1 MMAGFD
7 NARGDVIV
15 PIDGD
20 LQNDP
25 ADIPHLVEML
35 DQGFDVV
42 SGWRKNRSDDLILR
56 KIPSWIANAIISRVS
71 GVKLH
76 DYGCTLKA
84 YRRDVLSGVRLY
96 GELHRFVPIFASWQG
111 GRITEM
117 VVNHRPRERGVSKYG
132 INRVFKVVLDLML
145 VRFLTKY
152 QAKAIYVFGAVGLFF
167 FAIAFAASLYAV
179 YLKIFNAISFILT
192 PLPLIAA
199 FGFMTGFMCI
209 LLGLIAELLA
219 RTYFESQGRL
229 PYIIAF
235 AHQFRRG
242 VTTVM
247 CGIAGFA
254 GIGTYDDVVRMTHA
268 LAHRGPDGDG
278 VYVDDAQRVFLGHR
292 RLAIIDIAGGVQP
305 MANDTGTTIVV
316 FNGEI
321 YNHRSLRRELVAL
334 GQRFRSDHSDT
345 EVVIRGYDQWGEA
358 VVERLEGM
366 FAFAIYD
373 ASRGK
378 LLLARDRFGEKPLFY
393 THRGLD
399 LALPPKFRASG
410 CT

>member
-1 MMAGFD
+1 MNDFARPTPLVSEPFEIGDAGLQPSAHYVSVVVPLYNEEENLAPLIDALLPVLDNFGNDCELLLVNDGSKDRTGPLATELSKRDKRIRVIHLRHNVGQTAAMMAGFD

-25 ADIPHLVEML
+25 ADIPRLVEML

-42 SGWRKNRSDDLILR
+42 SGWRNNRSDQLILR

-111 GRITEM
+111 ARITEM
-117 VVNHRPRERGVSKYG
+117 AVNHRARERGVSKYG

-152 QAKAIYVFGAVGLFF
+152 QAKPMYVFGAVGLFF
-167 FAIAFAASLYAV
+167 FAIAFAAALYAV
-179 YLKIFNAISFILT
+179 YLKIFNAISFVLT

-209 LLGLIAELLA
+209 LLGLIAELLV
-219 RTYFESQGRL
+219 RTYFESQGSL
-229 PYIIAF
+229 PY
-235 AHQFRRG
+235 
-242 VTTVM
+242 V
-247 CGIAGFA
+247 
-254 GIGTYDDVVRMTHA
+254 IGSRINF
-268 LAHRGPDGDG
+268 
-278 VYVDDAQRVFLGHR
+278 DA
-292 RLAIIDIAGGVQP
+292 
-305 MANDTGTTIVV
+305 
-316 FNGEI
+316 E
-321 YNHRSLRRELVAL
+321 
-334 GQRFRSDHSDT
+334 
-345 EVVIRGYDQWGEA
+345 
-358 VVERLEGM
+358 
-366 FAFAIYD
+366 
-373 ASRGK
+373 
-378 LLLARDRFGEKPLFY
+378 
-393 THRGLD
+393 
-399 LALPPKFRASG
+399 
-410 CT
+410 

>member
-56 KIPSWIANAIISRVS
+56 NIPSWIANAIISRVS

-167 FAIAFAASLYAV
+167 FAIAFAASLYAI

-209 LLGLIAELLA
+209 LLGLIAELLV
-219 RTYFESQGRL
+219 RTYFELQGRL
-229 PYIIAF
+229 PYIIGSRINF
-235 AHQFRRG
+235 
-242 VTTVM
+242 
-247 CGIAGFA
+247 
-254 GIGTYDDVVRMTHA
+254 
-268 LAHRGPDGDG
+268 
-278 VYVDDAQRVFLGHR
+278 DA
-292 RLAIIDIAGGVQP
+292 
-305 MANDTGTTIVV
+305 
-316 FNGEI
+316 E
-321 YNHRSLRRELVAL
+321 
-334 GQRFRSDHSDT
+334 
-345 EVVIRGYDQWGEA
+345 
-358 VVERLEGM
+358 
-366 FAFAIYD
+366 
-373 ASRGK
+373 
-378 LLLARDRFGEKPLFY
+378 
-393 THRGLD
+393 
-399 LALPPKFRASG
+399 
-410 CT
+410 

>member
-1 MMAGFD
+1 MSDIARPAPLVTKPFEPEVPVAGRTSHYVSVVVPLYNEEENLAPLIEALLPVLNKLGRDCELLIVNDGSTDRTGPLATELSKRDERIRVIHLRGNAGQTAAMMAGFD

-25 ADIPHLVEML
+25 ADIPYLVEML

-42 SGWRKNRSDDLILR
+42 SGWRKDRSDDLILR

-132 INRVFKVVLDLML
+132 VNRVFKVVLDLML

-152 QAKAIYVFGAVGLFF
+152 QAKAIYVFGAVGLSF

-199 FGFMTGFMCI
+199 FGFMTGFLCI
-209 LLGLIAELLA
+209 LLGFIAELLA
-219 RTYFESQGRL
+219 RTYFELQGRL
-229 PYIIAF
+229 PYIIHSRINF
-235 AHQFRRG
+235 
-242 VTTVM
+242 
-247 CGIAGFA
+247 
-254 GIGTYDDVVRMTHA
+254 
-268 LAHRGPDGDG
+268 
-278 VYVDDAQRVFLGHR
+278 DA
-292 RLAIIDIAGGVQP
+292 
-305 MANDTGTTIVV
+305 
-316 FNGEI
+316 E
-321 YNHRSLRRELVAL
+321 
-334 GQRFRSDHSDT
+334 
-345 EVVIRGYDQWGEA
+345 
-358 VVERLEGM
+358 
-366 FAFAIYD
+366 
-373 ASRGK
+373 
-378 LLLARDRFGEKPLFY
+378 
-393 THRGLD
+393 
-399 LALPPKFRASG
+399 
-410 CT
+410 

>member
-1 MMAGFD
+1 MGEPDSSPARHYVSVVVPLYNEEENLAPLIDELLPVLDNFGHDCELLLVNDGSKDRTGPLATELSKRDKRIRVIHLRHNVGQTAAMMAGFD

-25 ADIPHLVEML
+25 ADIPRLVEML

-42 SGWRKNRSDDLILR
+42 SGWRNHRSDQLILR

-111 GRITEM
+111 ARITEM
-117 VVNHRPRERGVSKYG
+117 AVKHRARERGVSKYG

-152 QAKAIYVFGAVGLFF
+152 QTKPMYVFGAVGLFF
-167 FAIAFAASLYAV
+167 FAIAFAAALYAV
-179 YLKIFNAISFILT
+179 YLKIFNAISFVLT

-209 LLGLIAELLA
+209 LLGLIAELLV
-219 RTYFESQGRL
+219 RTYFESQGSL
-229 PYIIAF
+229 PY
-235 AHQFRRG
+235 
-242 VTTVM
+242 V
-247 CGIAGFA
+247 
-254 GIGTYDDVVRMTHA
+254 IGSRINF
-268 LAHRGPDGDG
+268 
-278 VYVDDAQRVFLGHR
+278 DA
-292 RLAIIDIAGGVQP
+292 
-305 MANDTGTTIVV
+305 
-316 FNGEI
+316 E
-321 YNHRSLRRELVAL
+321 
-334 GQRFRSDHSDT
+334 
-345 EVVIRGYDQWGEA
+345 
-358 VVERLEGM
+358 
-366 FAFAIYD
+366 
-373 ASRGK
+373 
-378 LLLARDRFGEKPLFY
+378 
-393 THRGLD
+393 
-399 LALPPKFRASG
+399 
-410 CT
+410 

>member
-1 MMAGFD
+1 MSDIGGPLPLVTKPEVPVAGHTSHYVSVVVPLYNEEGNLAPLIEALLPVLNKFGRDCELLIVNDGSTDRTGPLATELSKRDGRIRVIHLRGNAGQTAAMMAGFD

-42 SGWRKNRSDDLILR
+42 SGWRQVRSDDLILR

-132 INRVFKVVLDLML
+132 VNRVFKVVLDLML

-152 QAKAIYVFGAVGLFF
+152 QAKAIYVFGTVGLSF
-167 FAIAFAASLYAV
+167 FAIALAASLYAV

-209 LLGLIAELLA
+209 LLGFIAELLA
-219 RTYFESQGRL
+219 RTYFKSQGRL
-229 PYIIAF
+229 PYIIHSRINF
-235 AHQFRRG
+235 
-242 VTTVM
+242 
-247 CGIAGFA
+247 
-254 GIGTYDDVVRMTHA
+254 
-268 LAHRGPDGDG
+268 
-278 VYVDDAQRVFLGHR
+278 DA
-292 RLAIIDIAGGVQP
+292 
-305 MANDTGTTIVV
+305 
-316 FNGEI
+316 E
-321 YNHRSLRRELVAL
+321 
-334 GQRFRSDHSDT
+334 
-345 EVVIRGYDQWGEA
+345 
-358 VVERLEGM
+358 
-366 FAFAIYD
+366 
-373 ASRGK
+373 
-378 LLLARDRFGEKPLFY
+378 
-393 THRGLD
+393 
-399 LALPPKFRASG
+399 
-410 CT
+410 